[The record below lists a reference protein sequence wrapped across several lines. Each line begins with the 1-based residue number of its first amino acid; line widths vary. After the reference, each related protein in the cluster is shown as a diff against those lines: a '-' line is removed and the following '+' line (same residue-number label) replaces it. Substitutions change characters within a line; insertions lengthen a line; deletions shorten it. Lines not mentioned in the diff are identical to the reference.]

1 MHLIRDLKIWQ
12 KFLLIAAIA
21 VVLCAP
27 PTVLLVLGQTRTL
40 QSDNDERA
48 GIAPVGALLQLIRQT
63 QIHRG
68 VSVQWLGGN
77 DSLQSTRQ
85 TRAVE
90 LDKAM
95 EAMRSTTA
103 IYLGGRLEG
112 RRAAV
117 LQQWLALRAD
127 VASRALDAP
136 TSFARHNA
144 LVAEQLRLLADVS
157 DRSGL
162 MLDPVASAYY
172 LVASVVDTLPKLSE
186 QLGQNR
192 ALGAIYLQRGA
203 MTPTDKAGLQ
213 ASLSQIA

>member
-1 MHLIRDLKIWQ
+1 MAKPHLLESILSRHRQPCELQSSPCAADRPVQPRPGARNLRSHQAASLKGRSTMHLIRDLKIWQ

-40 QSDNDERA
+40 QSDQDERA

-68 VSVQWLGGN
+68 VSAQWLGGN

-85 TRAVE
+85 TRAAE

-103 IYLGGRLEG
+103 IYVGGRLEG

-117 LQQWLALRAD
+117 LRQWLALRAD
-127 VASRALDAP
+127 VASTSALL
-136 TSFARHNA
+136 TGC
-144 LVAEQLRLLADVS
+144 
-157 DRSGL
+157 GL
-162 MLDPVASAYY
+162 GGRGMCSAK
-172 LVASVVDTLPKLSE
+172 P
-186 QLGQNR
+186 
-192 ALGAIYLQRGA
+192 
-203 MTPTDKAGLQ
+203 
-213 ASLSQIA
+213 